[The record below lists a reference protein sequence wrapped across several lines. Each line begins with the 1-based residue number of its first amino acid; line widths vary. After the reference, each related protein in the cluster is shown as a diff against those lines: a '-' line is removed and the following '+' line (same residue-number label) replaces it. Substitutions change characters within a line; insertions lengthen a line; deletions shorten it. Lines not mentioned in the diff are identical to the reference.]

1 MIYRQ
6 HTRKSIDESSEE
18 NDIMINEFLKSA
30 NYREQDINDISPIA
44 PLKPEARAVNK
55 ILPKTLPKTPSPNKK
70 DEVSHFVD
78 QKEPYFSSTAAMGN
92 TTLE

>member
-6 HTRKSIDESSEE
+6 HTRKSVDESSED
-18 NDIMINEFLKSA
+18 NDVMIDEFLKSA

-44 PLKPEARAVNK
+44 PLKPDTRAIKK
-55 ILPKTLPKTPSPNKK
+55 ILPKTPSPNQN

-92 TTLE
+92 TTSE